1 MKIRRI
7 LSVFLLSVLLCSQLV
22 TPAAAVEHVEVNA
35 KSALLVDTAGDVIL
49 YEKEAYKTVYP
60 ASITKVMTALVVLD
74 AIEAGKLRM
83 DQVVTAS
90 EGAFFDME
98 PDGST
103 AGIKAGESMSVKDL
117 IYCMMLVSAN
127 EACNILA
134 EAVCGVGNIKDFI
147 TLMNTKAAQLG
158 MNNTHYVNTSGLH
171 HADHYTTA
179 WDIYLLAKEALKSE
193 TLMTVC
199 NTLAYDV
206 PPTNMAGSR
215 ELHTTNSLISNWR
228 ILGYLYDGAEGIK
241 TGTTE
246 EAGNCLLSSAVR
258 SGRRLVCVVLG
269 CDGSGDVIESYS
281 DSARL
286 YDYGFYN
293 FSMRTV
299 LTEDELIR
307 EVPVALSKETNYV
320 VVHPATSI
328 QTILPNDID
337 VSPTSK
343 DLKRTV
349 TLTTDVAHAPI
360 ATGDVLGE
368 ITITYGDQVCGKV
381 PLLAQYDVS
390 ASKFLTAKYQLI
402 QFLSKTIVQVSI
414 AVLVVL
420 ILLFWIWWKFLRR
433 KRRYGKSGGG
443 RHHHRSYRGK
453 RR

>member
-1 MKIRRI
+1 MKFRRI
-7 LSVFLLSVLLCSQLV
+7 LSVFLLTTLLCSLFL
-22 TPAAAVEHVEVNA
+22 TPAAALERVEVNA
-35 KSALLVDTAGDVIL
+35 KAALLVDTAGDVVL
-49 YEKEAYKTVYP
+49 YDKNAHKTMYP

-74 AIEAGKLRM
+74 AVESGKIRM
-83 DQVVTAS
+83 DQMVTAS

-103 AGIKAGESMSVKDL
+103 AGIKPGEAMSVKDL

-134 EAVCGVGNIKDFI
+134 EAVSGNVKDFMV
-147 TLMNTKAAQLG
+147 LMNQKAAQLG
-158 MNNTHYVNTSGLH
+158 MKDTHYVNTSGLH
-171 HADHYTTA
+171 NPDHYTTA
-179 WDIYLLAKEALKSE
+179 WDIYLLAKEALKNE

-199 NTLAYDV
+199 NTLAYTV
-206 PPTNMAGSR
+206 PPTNMAGER

-258 SGRRLVCVVLG
+258 GGRRLVCVVLG

-286 YDYGFYN
+286 YDYGFDN

-299 LTEDELIR
+299 LTDDEMIK

-320 VVHPATSI
+320 VVHPARDAEA
-328 QTILPNDID
+328 ILPNDID
-337 VSPTSK
+337 VSATST
-343 DLKRTV
+343 DLTRTV
-349 TLTTDVAHAPI
+349 TLTAETAYAPI

-368 ITITYGDQVCGKV
+368 ITITYGDQVCAKV

-402 QFLSKTIVQVSI
+402 QFLSQTIVQI
-414 AVLVVL
+414 CIVLLAIL

-433 KRRYGKSGGG
+433 KRRYGKSGGH
-443 RHHHRSYRGK
+443 RHRGQSYRG
-453 RR
+453 RRR

>member
-7 LSVFLLSVLLCSQLV
+7 LSVFLFSVLLCSLFL
-22 TPAAAVEHVEVNA
+22 TPVSALERVEVNA
-35 KSALLVDTAGDVIL
+35 KAALLMDTAGDVVL
-49 YEKEAYKTVYP
+49 YDKNAHQTMYP

-74 AIEAGKLRM
+74 AVESGKLRM
-83 DQVVTAS
+83 DQMVTAS

-103 AGIKAGESMSVKDL
+103 AGIKAGETMSVKDL
-117 IYCMMLVSAN
+117 MYCMMLVSAN

-134 EAVCGVGNIKDFI
+134 EAVCGNVKDFVV
-147 TLMNTKAAQLG
+147 LMNEKAEQLG
-158 MNNTHYVNTSGLH
+158 MEDTHYVNTSGLH
-171 HADHYTTA
+171 NPDHYTTA
-179 WDIYLLAKEALKSE
+179 WDIYLLAREALKSE
-193 TLMTVC
+193 TLMTIC

-206 PPTNMAGSR
+206 PPTNMADSR

-258 SGRRLVCVVLG
+258 GGRRLVCVVLG
-269 CDGSGDVIESYS
+269 CDGQGDVIESYS

-286 YDYGFYN
+286 YDYGFDN
-293 FSMRTV
+293 FSMRSV
-299 LTEDELIR
+299 LSDDEMIR

-320 VVHPATSI
+320 VVHPAYDAEA
-328 QTILPNDID
+328 ILPNDID
-337 VSPTSK
+337 VSPAST
-343 DLKRTV
+343 DLTRTV
-349 TLTTDVAHAPI
+349 TLTAETAHAPI

-368 ITITYGDQVCGKV
+368 ITITYGDQVCAKV

-402 QFLSKTIVQVSI
+402 QFLSKTIVQVTI
-414 AVLVVL
+414 VLLVLLVVL
-420 ILLFWIWWKFLRR
+420 FWVWWKFLRR
-433 KRRYGKSGGG
+433 KRRYGKSAG
-443 RHHHRSYRGK
+443 RRHRGRSYRG
-453 RR
+453 RRR